1 MKRNLLTLMA
11 AGAIV
16 LGGIVM
22 VQAQPGPGGGGGR
35 GHGKRLMLERLP
47 QELNLTSEQQ
57 TKVQP
62 IIDQAKPQIATIRRE
77 AMQKIKAVM
86 DSTMSQIRPLLTPD
100 QQKQLDDIQK
110 PHQGRMN
117 AHKEPD
123 DTMPE

>member
-1 MKRNLLTLMA
+1 MA

-22 VQAQPGPGGGGGR
+22 VQAQPGPSGGGGR

-62 IIDQAKPQIATIRRE
+62 IIDGAKPQIAAIHQE
-77 AMQKIKAVM
+77 AMQKMKTVM
-86 DSTMSQIRPLLTPD
+86 DSTISQIRPLLTPD
-100 QQKQLDDIQK
+100 QQKKLDDIQK

>member
-1 MKRNLLTLMA
+1 MKRNLLTLMVT
-11 AGAIV
+11 GAIV

-22 VQAQPGPGGGGGR
+22 VQAQPGAGGGGGR

-86 DSTMSQIRPLLTPD
+86 DSTMSQIRPVLTPD
-100 QQKQLDDIQK
+100 QQRKLDDIQK

>member
-62 IIDQAKPQIATIRRE
+62 IIDQAKPQIAAIRRE

-100 QQKQLDDIQK
+100 QQKKLDDIQK

>member
-1 MKRNLLTLMA
+1 MKRNSLTLMA

-22 VQAQPGPGGGGGR
+22 VQAQPGAGGGGGR

-100 QQKQLDDIQK
+100 QQKKLDDIQK